1 MQVRLTRKLAQC
13 IDGVD
18 LTGYEVGQILNLA
31 VHDAYLLIAENWAEV
46 YLPDVPRPNLLP
58 RLPESVT
65 FATGRRALVGDLSS
79 RVRRSL
85 EGLRQAR
92 FRQGQRRQALLDR
105 RRAEDTY
112 REELRDAR
120 ARTVVGSRSS

>member
-18 LTGYEVGQILNLA
+18 LTGRQVGEILNLP
-31 VHDAYLLIAENWAEV
+31 VHDAHLLIAEDWAEV
-46 YLPDVPRPNLLP
+46 YIAEVARPSLLP
-58 RLPESVT
+58 ILPEAVT

-85 EGLRQAR
+85 DRLRQAR
-92 FRQGQRRQALLDR
+92 VPTQRRLVQLDR
-105 RRAEDTY
+105 RRAEDMY

-120 ARTVVGSRSS
+120 ARTVVARSS

>member
-18 LTGYEVGQILNLA
+18 LTGHQVGEILNLP
-31 VHDAYLLIAENWAEV
+31 VHDAHLLIAEDWAEV
-46 YLPDVPRPNLLP
+46 YIAELARPSLLP
-58 RLPESVT
+58 RLPEAVT

-85 EGLRQAR
+85 DRLRQAR
-92 FRQGQRRQALLDR
+92 VPAQRRLVQLDR
-105 RRAEDTY
+105 RRAEDVY

-120 ARTVVGSRSS
+120 ARTVVARSS